1 MASTRS
7 VTTCFGWPP
16 LVALKQQEELATTL
30 SLYFA
35 CYCEAFTG
43 IIALKRLDANSSLLK
58 LGLDL
63 FLRFMGLPRLPYLS
77 QKCRQHGTDNRNNA

>member
-43 IIALKRLDANSSLLK
+43 IIALKRLDANSSLLT

-63 FLRFMGLPRLPYLS
+63 FPAL
-77 QKCRQHGTDNRNNA
+77 HGPAPFAIPKPKVQATRYR